1 MSRTI
6 DRAFA
11 ILLPNR
17 YPPAM
22 TDLSFSLPSS
32 LQSRIEQRIAEGG
45 YADPGEYLR
54 DLIRRDLA
62 EAEEDAAWVR
72 ARLAEGEA
80 SGYLDAD
87 PRDVLKEI
95 MAKLPDA

>member
-1 MSRTI
+1 
-6 DRAFA
+6 
-11 ILLPNR
+11 
-17 YPPAM
+17 M

-32 LQSRIEQRIAEGG
+32 LESRIEQRIADGG
-45 YADPGEYLR
+45 YVDASDYLR
-54 DLIRRDLA
+54 DLVRRDLA
-62 EAEEDAAWVR
+62 ESDEDAAWVR